1 MAPVV
6 ERASSAPHF
15 LVVTYPAQGHIN
27 PARHRAAPGARV
39 TVSTAV
45 SACRKMF
52 SDHAD
57 AAAVDHVD
65 GAGVRYVPFSDGF
78 DAGFDGDITDY
89 ISSLKAVGPRT
100 LDSVLAR
107 LRDAGTPVTQL
118 VYTQVVSWAADV
130 ARAHGV
136 PAVLY
141 WIQQATVL
149 AAYFHFLRGTDSL
162 DQAVAAAASNPWADI
177 RVRGL
182 PPMRVRDLPQGRSTG
197 DDHHTYAF
205 MLRDMRELLDV
216 LGREDTPTVLANT
229 FHAMEPD
236 AVATLSQSGIHV
248 VPIGPVLSFLDASAA
263 SASNNNNNND
273 LFKLDGKGYL
283 EWLDAQAAGS
293 VVYISFG
300 SSSAMSKRQ
309 ITEVA
314 RGMAESGRLF
324 LWVLRKDNRSE
335 VDGDELKLCAGGG
348 MAVEWCDQAKVL
360 SHPAVGCFVT
370 HCGWNSTLE
379 SVACGVPVVGVP
391 QWTDQGTNAWL
402 VERQLGTGVRA
413 AVISDKD
420 GVLEAG
426 ELRRCISFVTLD
438 VVRAMAELWKEKA
451 RGAAAVGG
459 SPQGVRCRG
468 GRPRRQLASR
478 LVGHLACMA
487 LFCKQTEGRR
497 TYETRRLAPY
507 RTVDVASV
515 RTTEKNSALYPR

>member
-1 MAPVV
+1 
-6 ERASSAPHF
+6 
-15 LVVTYPAQGHIN
+15 
-27 PARHRAAPGARV
+27 
-39 TVSTAV
+39 
-45 SACRKMF
+45 MF

-65 GAGVRYVPFSDGF
+65 GAGVLYVPFSDGF

-89 ISSLKAVGPRT
+89 MLSLKAVGPRT

-107 LRDAGTPVTQL
+107 LRDADTPVTQL

-141 WIQQATVL
+141 WIQQAAVL
-149 AAYFHFLRGTDSL
+149 AAYFHLSRGTDSL
-162 DQAVAAAASNPWADI
+162 DQAVAAAASNPWADT

-182 PPMRVRDLPQGRSTG
+182 PPMRVRDLPSSFTTAG
-197 DDHHTYAF
+197 DDHHPYAF
-205 MLRDMRELLDV
+205 MLPDMREVLDV

-236 AVATLSQSGIHV
+236 AVVTLSQSGIHV
-248 VPIGPVLSFLDASAA
+248 VPIGPVLSFLDASTA
-263 SASNNNNNND
+263 SASSNNNNNNN
-273 LFKLDGKGYL
+273 LFKMDGKGYL

-300 SSSAMSKRQ
+300 SSSTMSKRQ

-314 RGMAESGRLF
+314 RGMAESGRQF
-324 LWVLRKDNRSE
+324 LWVLIKDNRSE

-348 MAVEWCDQAKVL
+348 MVVGVVRPGKGAVA
-360 SHPAVGCFVT
+360 PGVGCFVT

-379 SVACGVPVVGVP
+379 SVACGAPVVGVP

-426 ELRRCISFVTLD
+426 ELRRCISFVTSD
-438 VVRAMAELWKEKA
+438 VVRAMAELWKGKA

-459 SPQGVRCRG
+459 SSERNLRAFVAGEVA
-468 GRPRRQLASR
+468 LA
-478 LVGHLACMA
+478 G
-487 LFCKQTEGRR
+487 
-497 TYETRRLAPY
+497 
-507 RTVDVASV
+507 
-515 RTTEKNSALYPR
+515 N